1 MGLKR
6 NALLFA
12 ATQPN
17 TARQVIRGAARAGI
31 PEHAS
36 QIEYVYL
43 FQGLDYRTNTAV
55 HKLGRSRKPEARIK
69 QVRNLAYFAEWEPLH
84 HICCF
89 STSRFGRIASVAE
102 PLESLFH
109 GLFAPYQTAQAF
121 GKEYFTLPDD
131 EVWFVC
137 SIACIHMIVLN
148 VGILDQGT
156 EHMNED
162 RWQ

>member
-12 ATQPN
+12 ATQPD
-17 TARQVIRGAARAGI
+17 TARQVIRGAARTGV

-89 STSRFGRIASVAE
+89 STSRFGWIASVAE

-131 EVWFVC
+131 EVQLVC
-137 SIACIHMIVLN
+137 SINYIHMIALN
-148 VGILDQGT
+148 VGILDRGT
-156 EHMNED
+156 DHMNED

>member
-1 MGLKR
+1 MALKR
-6 NALLFA
+6 TALLFG
-12 ATQPN
+12 ATQPDV
-17 TARQVIRGAARAGI
+17 ARLVIRGAARTSI
-31 PEHAS
+31 PEQA

-69 QVRNLAYFAEWEPLH
+69 QVRNLAYFADWEPLH

-89 STSRFGRIASVAE
+89 STSRFGRLVSAAE

-109 GLFAPYQTAQAF
+109 GLFARYQTAQAF
-121 GKEYFTLPDD
+121 GKEYFTLPDE
-131 EVWFVC
+131 EVQFVR
-137 SIACIHMIVLN
+137 SIDYIHMIALN
-148 VGILDQGT
+148 VGILDRSA

>member
-6 NALLFA
+6 NALLFG
-12 ATQPN
+12 ATQPDV
-17 TARQVIRGAARAGI
+17 ARQVIRGAMRTSV
-31 PEHAS
+31 PESA

-43 FQGLDYRTNTAV
+43 FQGLDYRSGAPV

-69 QVRNLAYFAEWEPLH
+69 QVRNLAYFADWEPLN

-89 STSRFGRIASVAE
+89 STSRFGRLVSVAE

-109 GLFAPYQTAQAF
+109 GLFAPFQAAQAF
-121 GKEYFTLPDD
+121 GKEYFALPDAD
-131 EVWFVC
+131 VQFVC
-137 SIACIHMIVLN
+137 SISCIHMIALN
-148 VGILDQGT
+148 VGILDRSADR
-156 EHMNED
+156 MNEE

>member
-17 TARQVIRGAARAGI
+17 TARQVIRGAARTGI

-89 STSRFGRIASVAE
+89 
-102 PLESLFH
+102 
-109 GLFAPYQTAQAF
+109 